1 MEIQT
6 TVGEYLINQLYSLNV
21 KHIFGIPGDYV
32 LGFYD
37 QLSNSKI
44 KTITTC
50 DEQGAGFAAD
60 AYARLNGIGAVCVTY
75 CVGGLKLLN
84 TTAEAYAEK
93 SAVVIIS
100 GSPGISERKN
110 LSLLHHKVKDYDTQ
124 YNIFKNVTVASTVLD
139 DINII
144 PIEIERVLSSSIQQK
159 LPVYIEIPRD
169 MVYKV
174 VKGPQ
179 KCNIP
184 DFIINPKAMREV
196 LDETANMINNSNNPV
211 VVAGVE
217 IQRFGLQNYL
227 LEFLNKTSIPVV
239 STPLSKS
246 VLSENHP
253 MYLGVYEGAVGYQN
267 VRQYVEQ
274 SDCVL
279 ILGSFITDF
288 DFGNSPTPVD
298 QEKTINAMSSKI
310 YIKYHNF
317 DNIPLKEYLKNLCKI
332 NIKKF
337 SINNKILKGQKTK
350 ILRNKISNEKITVN
364 GLFTILNG
372 FITAENIVIA
382 DVGDS
387 LFGGLDLFI
396 HKGTEFISPAFY
408 LSMGFAIPAS
418 LGAQLSN
425 PNIRPIVLVGDGAF
439 QMTGMELSTIAKENL
454 NPIIVLLN
462 NDGYRTERNMLD
474 GPFNNL
480 YCWNYSKITEI
491 IGKGNSYIVET
502 EKQLETALSNANKN
516 LKEFS
521 LIEVRLDRWDS
532 SNALRRL
539 TNTFGKKIKEISD
552 HSE

>member
-144 PIEIERVLSSSIQQK
+144 PIEIERVLSSAIQQK

-337 SINNKILKGQKTK
+337 PINNKIIKGQKTK

>member
-1 MEIQT
+1 MEIET

-60 AYARLNGIGAVCVTY
+60 AYARINGIGAVCVTY

-124 YNIFKNVTVASTVLD
+124 YNIFKNVTAASTVLD
-139 DINII
+139 DINTI
-144 PIEIERVLSSSIQQK
+144 PIEIERVLSSAIQQK

-169 MVYKV
+169 MVYKI

-179 KCNIP
+179 KCNVP
-184 DFIINPKAMREV
+184 DFIINPNAMREV
-196 LDETANMINNSNNPV
+196 LDETANIINNAKNPV

-253 MYLGVYEGAVGYQN
+253 LYLGVYEGAVGYQN
-267 VRQYVEQ
+267 IRQYVEH
-274 SDCVL
+274 SDCIL

-317 DNIPLKEYLKNLCKI
+317 DNIPLREYLKNLCKI

-337 SINNKILKGQKTK
+337 PINNKIVKRYKSE
-350 ILRNKISNEKITVN
+350 ILGNKISNEKITVN
-364 GLFTILNG
+364 SLFTILNR
-372 FITAENIVIA
+372 FITAENMVIA

-462 NDGYRTERNMLD
+462 NDGYRTERNLLD

-480 YCWNYSKITEI
+480 HCWNYSKITEI

-502 EKQLETALSNANKN
+502 EKQLETAMSNANKN
-516 LKEFS
+516 LKEFT

-532 SNALRRL
+532 SNALTRL
-539 TNTFGKKIKEISD
+539 TNTFGKKVKEIS
-552 HSE
+552 HKE

>member
-1 MEIQT
+1 LEIQT

-144 PIEIERVLSSSIQQK
+144 PIEIERVLSSAIQQK

-337 SINNKILKGQKTK
+337 PINNKIIKGQKTK